1 MKRGAALYCTVFLV
15 VLVGLVGLADDRIAH
30 DAIEI
35 THESEFNVLNGV
47 CSGSGTAEDP
57 FVIENWV
64 IDAGYDEYGIRVHG
78 TSAHV
83 VIRNVEVSGASKSA
97 IYLSYV
103 ENAVIEDCLLEG
115 NWAGVT
121 INFSSYNRVQGCAF
135 ESNTDAIR
143 FYFSHTN
150 LIRTSTFSRND
161 TAIWFDASNENAIQS
176 NLIEDSH
183 MGLYLN
189 LGSEA
194 NTITGNAFVDNV
206 HNAHTDDPNIWDN
219 GESGNYWSD
228 CVAVDMDGNLI
239 WDVPYLITSD
249 GDQDNYPLVTHP
261 LVPQDASLTCDD
273 VYTP

>member
-1 MKRGAALYCTVFLV
+1 MKRGAVVYCTVFLV
-15 VLVGLVGLADDRIAH
+15 VFAGFVGFADARVAH
-30 DAIEI
+30 GAIEI
-35 THESEFNVLNGV
+35 THESEFSVANGV
-47 CSGSGTAEDP
+47 CSGSGTADDP

-64 IDAGYDEYGIRVHG
+64 IDAGYDNYGIRIHR

-83 VIRNVEVSGASKSA
+83 LIRNVEITGAAKAA

-103 ENAVIEDCLLEG
+103 ENAVVEDCLLEG

-121 INFSSYNRVQGCAF
+121 VNFSSYNWIQGCTF

-150 LIRTSTFSRND
+150 VIRENTFFRND
-161 TAIWFDASNENAIQS
+161 TAIWLDASNENIVQS
-176 NLIEDSH
+176 NLIQNAH

-194 NTITGNAFVDNV
+194 NAITGNAFVDNV
-206 HNAHTDDPNIWDN
+206 HNAHTDDPNIWDD
-219 GESGNYWSD
+219 GASGNYWSD
-228 CVAVDMDGNLI
+228 CVAVDMDGDLI

-249 GDQDNYPLVTHP
+249 GDQDSFPLVTHSR
-261 LVPQDASLTCDD
+261 VPQEPPLTCDD
-273 VYTP
+273 VANP